1 MVPLGLAHPDAAGGV
16 VVHQHWCVQDYYS
29 IWSHTSP
36 PLYACTNQAGRDG
49 AEAVRVVHR

>member
-36 PLYACTNQAGRDG
+36 PLYAFTNQAGRDG